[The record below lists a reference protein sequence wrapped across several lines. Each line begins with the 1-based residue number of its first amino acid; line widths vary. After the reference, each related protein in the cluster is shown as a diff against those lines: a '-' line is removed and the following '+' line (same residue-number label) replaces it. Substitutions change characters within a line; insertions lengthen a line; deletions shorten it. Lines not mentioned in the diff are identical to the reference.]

1 LQELHDKFGSR
12 GLRILAFPSNDF
24 AQEFSPDEPEKIKKW
39 ANSRK
44 YTMDFFQP
52 IHVNNMLQKPYEKS
66 HPIFWY
72 MKRQQ
77 PKPVECIKE
86 AKVNDCPAT
95 QKTYTEESK
104 EYSKRVKRES
114 EHPKP
119 ITWNFEKFVIDK
131 RGKVVMNY
139 DTSCHPISSK
149 RKDGGPSLA
158 KYIEDMF
165 NKKYY

>member
-24 AQEFSPDEPEKIKKW
+24 AQEFPPDESQKIKEW
-39 ANSRK
+39 AKARK
-44 YTMDFFQP
+44 YAMDFFQP
-52 IHVNNMLQKPYEKS
+52 IHVNDMLQKPYEKT
-66 HPIFWY
+66 HPIFWF

-77 PKPVECIKE
+77 PIPVECIKE
-86 AKVNDCPAT
+86 AKKTTCPST
-95 QKTYTEESK
+95 KKTK
-104 EYSKRVKRES
+104 GYSKRVKRES
-114 EHPKP
+114 GRPDPES

-139 DTSCHPISSK
+139 HTSCHPISSK

-158 KYIEDMF
+158 KYIEDML
-165 NKKYY
+165 KEKSYS